1 MTNTVEKR
9 VTLDRPQ
16 PLPWC
21 SYAKAE
27 DVVQHGLRR
36 LPEVL
41 PLVNYASA
49 QSHRSVRYKTKGAA
63 TLEPTQIL
71 QMARVVATS
80 FAKLEPMAR
89 HLNLP
94 RLSSIELLETNHS
107 DPYGTDSFGAWTKE
121 NLIFWMIRLLVLTDP
136 TSPFSAIQVN
146 RKVIEQSLAIM
157 DGDGAVIG
165 GAFNRTMPYAHP
177 DPPLRHNDPFIVTVL
192 SFFEPIFALLDAQD
206 AEALTALR
214 AQFHEFREA
223 HDQGKVGYHFMVARS
238 DTLSTEDTFELV
250 AATAERYQE
259 LGYEYMVIS
268 AVNQWTGAACE
279 VLDGVAVHFAPFRTV
294 KTVHESTEPLEH
306 RVTSPDGFISNKDSG
321 SIFYVIRLV

>member
-27 DVVQHGLRR
+27 DVAQHGLRR

-146 RKVIEQSLAIM
+146 KKVIEQSLVIM

-165 GAFNRTMPYAHP
+165 GAFNRTMPHAHP

-238 DTLSTEDTFELV
+238 DTQRFPMGMPEFLSVF
-250 AATAERYQE
+250 
-259 LGYEYMVIS
+259 IS
-268 AVNQWTGAACE
+268 STSAS
-279 VLDGVAVHFAPFRTV
+279 RSMTV
-294 KTVHESTEPLEH
+294 PCPSTLCT
-306 RVTSPDGFISNKDSG
+306 RGRKMPDGIRCSLNVPNSFIT
-321 SIFYVIRLV
+321 VCPALLPP